1 MYSLKKYKDMRRI
14 KNLIIIGL
22 VLFTGIVSAQKKEV
36 DLFAVPLS
44 SPGQEGTLKLN
55 QISGSITVTG
65 YEGKDVI
72 VKVFVVEG
80 EETSNK
86 TKNGMK
92 RIGNSGLNIS
102 AEEDNNVVAINN
114 EAWNRKTDFDIK
126 VPSNFSL
133 KLGTVNNGDINVQNV
148 SGDMEIS
155 NVNGSITLGSVEGA
169 VTANTTNG
177 EVKADFKSVGNIAD
191 MAFSSFNG
199 DVEVVF
205 SSSVKANVKAKSD
218 MGDIYTDFDISI
230 VENKP
235 VVDKKQ
241 TSGKYKVKLEQWLK
255 GKINGGG
262 PELLLKTFNGDI
274 LIKSK

>member
-1 MYSLKKYKDMRRI
+1 MRRI
-14 KNLIIIGL
+14 KNLAIVGL
-22 VLFTGIVSAQKKEV
+22 VLFTGIVSGQKKEI

-44 SPGQEGTLKLN
+44 SPGQEGTLKIG
-55 QISGSITVTG
+55 QISGSIAVTG

-92 RIGNSGLNIS
+92 RIGSSGLNIS
-102 AEEDNNVVAINN
+102 AEEDNNVVTINN
-114 EAWNRKTDFDIK
+114 EAWNRRTDFDIK
-126 VPSNFSL
+126 VPYNFSL
-133 KLGTVNNGDINVQNV
+133 KLSTVNDGDIDVQNV

-155 NVNGSITLGSVEGA
+155 NVNGSITLGNVEGA

-199 DVEVVF
+199 DVEVIF
-205 SSSVKANVKAKSD
+205 PSSVKANVKAKSD
-218 MGDIYTDFDISI
+218 MGDIYTDFDISV

-241 TSGKYKVKLEQWLK
+241 TSGKYKVKLEQWLR

-274 LIKSK
+274 LIKSE

>member
-1 MYSLKKYKDMRRI
+1 MRKI
-14 KNLIIIGL
+14 KNLTIVAL
-22 VLFTGIVSAQKKEV
+22 VLFTGIISAQKKEI

-44 SPGQEGTLKLN
+44 SPGQEGTLKLD

-65 YEGKDVI
+65 YEGKEVI
-72 VKVFVVEG
+72 VKVFVFEG
-80 EETSNK
+80 EESSSK

-92 RIGNSGLNIS
+92 RIGSSGLNIS
-102 AEEDNNVVAINN
+102 AEENNNVVTIDN
-114 EAWNRKTDFDIK
+114 EVWTKRTDFDIK
-126 VPSNFSL
+126 VPFNFSL
-133 KLGTVNNGDINVQNV
+133 KLGTVNNGDISVQNV

-155 NVNGSITLGSVEGA
+155 NVNGSITLGNVEGA

-177 EVKADFKSVGNIAD
+177 EVKADFKSVKNIAD

-199 DVEVVF
+199 DVEIVF
-205 SSSVKANVKAKSD
+205 PSSVKANVKAKSD
-218 MGDIYTDFDISI
+218 MGDIYTDFDMTV

-241 TSGKYKVKLEQWLK
+241 SSGNYRVKLEQWLR